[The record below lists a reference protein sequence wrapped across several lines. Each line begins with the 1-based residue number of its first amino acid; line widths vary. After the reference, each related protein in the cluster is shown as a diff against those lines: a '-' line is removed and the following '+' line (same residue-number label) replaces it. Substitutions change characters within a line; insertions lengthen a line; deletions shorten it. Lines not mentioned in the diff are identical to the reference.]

1 MSGVGAPR
9 LVASHWS
16 AGDYPRADL
25 PERVLQFGTG
35 MLLRAL
41 SAAAVDAANRQ
52 GRFNGRIVVVQST
65 PHGVAGAMNA
75 QDGLFTLVEQGLENG
90 ARVDRARL
98 IGAISRALVAD
109 TQWDAVRA
117 LVARP
122 ELQVIV
128 SNVTEAGFR
137 RDAPF
142 PARLLDLLRAR
153 FEGVRDGPPLFVIP
167 TELVPDN
174 GVRLAEMIGELAGD
188 TDRAFRSW
196 LGRSVRFCSS
206 LVDRITT
213 APSPETGARLE
224 TRLGYSDELL
234 TLTEPYS
241 LWAIAADPA
250 ELSAVWPIDAS
261 PSPGVV
267 FTPDIT
273 FYSQR
278 KLRLLNGAHT
288 GMAPLAILSGVATV
302 RETVQHPTLGPF
314 LQRVLFDEIVPGS
327 GLAAGDARAFA
338 RSVVERFGNPW
349 LEHSWHVIATNQA
362 PKLRLRVVP
371 SVLEFTASCHR
382 VPVCLAL
389 ACAASLRFS
398 RCTEQVSAS
407 EGRGWWRG
415 ASYPIQDVD
424 LPRLIGHWW
433 AVDPEHAAGPVPAD
447 TLQRLAARIMGD
459 AGLWGASFTE
469 APEFVA
475 AVTAA
480 LRRLEE
486 GGVEGAIAALSG
498 T

>member
-9 LVASHWS
+9 LVASHWP
-16 AGDYPRADL
+16 ADVYPRADL

-65 PHGVAGAMNA
+65 PHGVARDMNA

-98 IGAISRALVAD
+98 VGAISRALVAD

-128 SNVTEAGFR
+128 SHVTEAGFR
-137 RDAPF
+137 SDAPF
-142 PARLLDLLRAR
+142 PARLLNLLRAR

-174 GVRLAEMIGELAGD
+174 GLRLAEMIQGAARD

-213 APSPETGARLE
+213 APSAETRTGLE
-224 TRLGYSDELL
+224 ARLGYSDGLL

-241 LWAIAADPA
+241 LWAIAADPG
-250 ELSAVWPIDAS
+250 ELSAVLPIDAS

-267 FTPDIT
+267 VTPDIT

-278 KLRLLNGAHT
+278 KLRLLNGPHT
-288 GMAPLAILSGVATV
+288 AMAPLAILCGVATV

-314 LQRVLFDEIVPGS
+314 LQRLLFDEIVPGS

-349 LEHSWHVIATNQA
+349 LEHRWHVIATNQT
-362 PKLRLRVVP
+362 PKLRLRVLP

-382 VPVCLAL
+382 VPLCLAL

-415 ASYPIQDVD
+415 TPYQIQDVD

-447 TLQRLAARIMGD
+447 TLQLLAARIMGD
-459 AGLWGASFTE
+459 AGLWGASFAD

-480 LRRLEE
+480 LCRLEDS
-486 GGVEGAIAALSG
+486 GVEGAIAALSG

>member
-1 MSGVGAPR
+1 
-9 LVASHWS
+9 
-16 AGDYPRADL
+16 
-25 PERVLQFGTG
+25 
-35 MLLRAL
+35 
-41 SAAAVDAANRQ
+41 
-52 GRFNGRIVVVQST
+52 
-65 PHGVAGAMNA
+65 MNA

-109 TQWDAVRA
+109 TDWDAVRA

-137 RDAPF
+137 SDAPF

-153 FEGVRDGPPLFVIP
+153 FEGVRDGPPLYVIP

-174 GVRLAEMIGELAGD
+174 GVRLAEMIRELAGD

-213 APSPETGARLE
+213 APSPETRARLAAQ
-224 TRLGYSDELL
+224 LGYSDGLL
-234 TLTEPYS
+234 TITEPYS

-250 ELSAVWPIDAS
+250 ELSDVFSIGS
-261 PSPGVV
+261 EPGVV
-267 FTPDIT
+267 VTPDIS

-288 GMAPLAILSGVATV
+288 AMAPLAVFSGVATV
-302 RETVQHPTLGPF
+302 REAVQHPTLGPF
-314 LQRVLFDEIVPGS
+314 LQRMLFDEIVPGS
-327 GLAAGDARAFA
+327 GLPVDEARTFA
-338 RSVVERFGNPW
+338 RGVVDRFRNPW
-349 LEHSWHVIATNQA
+349 LEHRWAVIATNQT

-371 SVLEFTASCHR
+371 SVLQFAASCHR

-389 ACAASLRFS
+389 ACSASLRYA
-398 RCTEQVSAS
+398 RCIEQLSAS

-415 ASYPIQDVD
+415 ASYTIQDVD
-424 LPRLIGHWW
+424 LPRLNGHWW
-433 AVDPEHAAGPVPAD
+433 AVDPEHAEGPVPAD
-447 TLQRLAARIMGD
+447 RLQRLATRVLAD
-459 AGLWGASFTE
+459 AELWGTSFTD
-469 APEFVA
+469 APEFVP
-475 AVTAA
+475 AVAAA
-480 LRRLEE
+480 LCRLEE
-486 GGVEGAIAALSG
+486 VGVEGAIATLSG

>member
-9 LVASHWS
+9 LSASDWP
-16 AGDYPRADL
+16 AGAYPRADL

-35 MLLRAL
+35 ILLRAL

-65 PHGVAGAMNA
+65 PHGVARDMNA

-90 ARVDRARL
+90 SRVDRARL
-98 IGAISRALVAD
+98 NGAISRALVAD
-109 TQWDAVRA
+109 TEWDAVRA

-137 RDAPF
+137 SDAPF

-153 FEGVRDGPPLFVIP
+153 FERVRDGPPLFVIP

-196 LGRSVRFCSS
+196 LERSVRLCSS

-213 APSPETGARLE
+213 APSPETRASLAA
-224 TRLGYSDELL
+224 RLGYSDGLL

-250 ELSAVWPIDAS
+250 ELSAVFPIDAS
-261 PSPGVV
+261 PSVGVV

-288 GMAPLAILSGVATV
+288 AMAPLAVFCGVDSV
-302 RETVQHPTLGPF
+302 RQAVEHPTLGPF
-314 LQRVLFDEIVPGS
+314 LQRMLFDEIVPGS
-327 GLAAGDARAFA
+327 GLPGDEARTFA
-338 RSVVERFGNPW
+338 RGVVDRFRNPW
-349 LEHSWHVIATNQA
+349 LEHRWAVIATNQT

-371 SVLEFTASCHR
+371 SVLQFTASCGR

-389 ACAASLRFS
+389 ACAASLRYA
-398 RCTEQVSAS
+398 RCTEQLSPN

-415 ASYPIQDVD
+415 TSYQIQDVD
-424 LPRLIGHWW
+424 LPRLNGHWW
-433 AVDPEHAAGPVPAD
+433 AVDPEHAAGPVPSD

-459 AGLWGASFTE
+459 ASLWGTFAG

-480 LRRLEE
+480 LCRLEE
-486 GGVEGAIAALSG
+486 VGVEGAIAALSG

>member
-1 MSGVGAPR
+1 MSDVGAPR
-9 LVASHWS
+9 LSASDWP
-16 AGDYPRADL
+16 AGAYPRADL

-35 MLLRAL
+35 ILLRAL
-41 SAAAVDAANRQ
+41 SAAQVDAANRQ
-52 GRFNGRIVVVQST
+52 GRFSGRIVVVQST
-65 PHGVAGAMNA
+65 PHGVARDMNA

-98 IGAISRALVAD
+98 IGSISRALVAD
-109 TQWDAVRA
+109 TEWEAVRA

-174 GVRLAEMIGELAGD
+174 GARLADMIQDLAGD

-196 LGRSVRFCSS
+196 LERGVRFCSS

-213 APSPETGARLE
+213 APSPETRARLE
-224 TRLGYSDELL
+224 SRLGHSDRLL

-250 ELSAVWPIDAS
+250 ELSAVFPIDAE
-261 PSPGVV
+261 PGVV
-267 FTPDIT
+267 FAPDIT

-288 GMAPLAILSGVATV
+288 VMAPLSILSGVDTV
-302 RETVQHPTLGPF
+302 RQSIEHSTLGAF
-314 LQRVLFDEIVPGS
+314 LQRLLFDEIVPGS
-327 GLAAGDARAFA
+327 GLAADDALPFA

-349 LEHSWHVIATNQA
+349 LEHRWHVIATNQT

-371 SVLEFTASCHR
+371 AVLQFTASCHR
-382 VPVCLAL
+382 VPMCLAL

-398 RCTEQVSAS
+398 RCTEQISAG

-424 LPRLIGHWW
+424 LPRLNGHWW
-433 AVDPEHAAGPVPAD
+433 AVDPAHAAGPVPAE
-447 TLQRLAARIMGD
+447 TLRRLAARIMGD
-459 AGLWGASFTE
+459 AGLWGVSLTD
-469 APEFVA
+469 APEFAA

-480 LRRLEE
+480 LCRLEDV
-486 GGVEGAIAALSG
+486 GVEGAIAALG
-498 T
+498 VA

>member
-9 LVASHWS
+9 LSASDWP
-16 AGDYPRADL
+16 AGAYPRADL

-35 MLLRAL
+35 ILLRAL

-52 GRFNGRIVVVQST
+52 GRCNGRVVVVQST
-65 PHGVAGAMNA
+65 PHGVARDMNA
-75 QDGLFTLVEQGLENG
+75 QDGLFTLVEQGLESG
-90 ARVDRARL
+90 ARIDRTRL
-98 IGAISRALVAD
+98 VGAISRALVAD
-109 TQWDAVRA
+109 TEWDAVRA

-153 FEGVRDGPPLFVIP
+153 FAALPDGPPLFVIP

-174 GVRLAEMIGELAGD
+174 GARLAEMIQGLAGR
-188 TDRAFRSW
+188 TDRALRSW
-196 LGRSVRFCSS
+196 LGRGVRFCSS

-213 APSPETGARLE
+213 APSAETRATLAA
-224 TRLGYSDELL
+224 RLGYSDGLL

-250 ELSAVWPIDAS
+250 ELAAVFPIDAA
-261 PSPGVV
+261 PGVV

-273 FYSQR
+273 FYGQR

-288 GMAPLAILSGVATV
+288 AMAPLAILSGVATV
-302 RETVQHPTLGPF
+302 REAVEHPMLGAF
-314 LQRVLFDEIVPGS
+314 LQRLLFDEIVPGS
-327 GLAAGDARAFA
+327 GLAADDALPFA

-349 LEHSWHVIATNQA
+349 LEHRWHVIATNQT
-362 PKLRLRVVP
+362 PKLRLRVLP
-371 SVLEFTASCHR
+371 SVLEFAASCHR
-382 VPVCLAL
+382 VPLLLAL

-398 RCTEQVSAS
+398 RCIEQVSAS

-424 LPRLIGHWW
+424 LPRLNGHWL
-433 AVDPEHAAGPVPAD
+433 AVDPEHAAGPVAEE
-447 TLQRLAARIMGD
+447 TLQRLAVRTLGD
-459 AGLWGASFTE
+459 ASLWEVSFAD

-475 AVTAA
+475 AVAAA
-480 LRRLEE
+480 LCRLEE
-486 GGVEGAIAALSG
+486 VGVEGAIAELGGA
-498 T
+498 

>member
-1 MSGVGAPR
+1 MNGVGAPR
-9 LVASHWS
+9 LSASRWP
-16 AGDYPRADL
+16 AGAYPRADL

-35 MLLRAL
+35 ILLRAL

-52 GRFNGRIVVVQST
+52 GRFNGRIVIVQST
-65 PHGVAGAMNA
+65 PHGVARDMNA

-90 ARVDRARL
+90 AKVDRARL

-109 TQWDAVRA
+109 TEWDAVRA

-142 PARLLDLLRAR
+142 AARLLDLLRAR
-153 FEGVRDGPPLFVIP
+153 FAALRDGPPLFVIP

-174 GVRLAEMIGELAGD
+174 GVRLAEMIQDLAGD
-188 TDRAFRSW
+188 SHRAFRSW
-196 LGRSVRFCSS
+196 LGHGVRFCSS

-213 APSPETGARLE
+213 APSPDARARLE
-224 TRLGYSDELL
+224 ARLGYCDELL

-250 ELSAVWPIDAS
+250 ELSAVFPIDSA
-261 PSPGVV
+261 PGVV

-288 GMAPLAILSGVATV
+288 AMAPLAILSGIATV
-302 RETVQHPTLGPF
+302 RESAEHATLGPF
-314 LQRVLFDEIVPGS
+314 RQRLLFDEIVPGS
-327 GLAAGDARAFA
+327 GLGAGDARAFA

-349 LEHSWHVIATNQA
+349 LEHRWHVIATNQT
-362 PKLRLRVVP
+362 PKLRLRVLP
-371 SVLEFTASCHR
+371 TVLGFAAACHR
-382 VPVCLAL
+382 VPLCLAL

-398 RCTEQVSAS
+398 RCIEQVSAS

-424 LPRLIGHWW
+424 LPRLNGHWW
-433 AVDPEHAAGPVPAD
+433 AVDPEHAAGPVPAE
-447 TLQRLAARIMGD
+447 TLQRLAVRILGD
-459 AGLWGASFTE
+459 AGLWGVSFVD

-475 AVTAA
+475 AVAAA
-480 LRRLEE
+480 LCRLEE
-486 GGVEGAIAALSG
+486 VGVDGAIVALG
-498 T
+498 GA

>member
-9 LVASHWS
+9 LSASDWP
-16 AGDYPRADL
+16 AGAYPRADL
-25 PERVLQFGTG
+25 PELVLQFGTG
-35 MLLRAL
+35 ILLRAL
-41 SAAAVDAANRQ
+41 SATAVDAANRQ

-65 PHGVAGAMNA
+65 PHGVARNMNA
-75 QDGLFTLVEQGLENG
+75 QHGLFTLVEQGLENG
-90 ARVDRARL
+90 ATVDRARL
-98 IGAISRALVAD
+98 IGAISRAVVAD
-109 TQWDAVRA
+109 TEWDAVRA

-153 FEGVRDGPPLFVIP
+153 FAALRDGPPLFVIP

-174 GVRLAEMIGELAGD
+174 GVRLAEMIKDLAGD
-188 TDRAFRSW
+188 SDRAFQGW
-196 LGRSVRFCSS
+196 LGRGVRFCSS

-213 APSPETGARLE
+213 APSPDARARLE
-224 TRLGYSDELL
+224 ARLGYCDGLL

-250 ELSAVWPIDAS
+250 ELSAVFPIDSA
-261 PSPGVV
+261 PGVV

-288 GMAPLAILSGVATV
+288 AMAPLAILSGVATV
-302 RETVQHPTLGPF
+302 RESAEHPTLGPF
-314 LQRVLFDEIVPGS
+314 RQRLLFDEIVPGS
-327 GLAAGDARAFA
+327 GLGADDARAFA

-349 LEHSWHVIATNQA
+349 LEHRWHVIATNQT
-362 PKLRLRVVP
+362 PKLRLRVLP
-371 SVLEFTASCHR
+371 SVLGFAAACHR
-382 VPVCLAL
+382 VPLCLAL

-398 RCTEQVSAS
+398 RCIEQVSAS

-415 ASYPIQDVD
+415 APYPIQDVD
-424 LPRLIGHWW
+424 LPRLNGHWW
-433 AVDPEHAAGPVPAD
+433 AVDPEHAAGPVPAE
-447 TLQRLAARIMGD
+447 TLQRLAVRILGD
-459 AGLWGASFTE
+459 TGLWGVSLVD

-475 AVTAA
+475 AVAAA
-480 LRRLEE
+480 LCRLEE
-486 GGVEGAIAALSG
+486 AGVDGAIGELGGA
-498 T
+498 

>member
-9 LVASHWS
+9 LSASDWP
-16 AGDYPRADL
+16 AGAYPRADL

-35 MLLRAL
+35 ILLRAL

-52 GRFNGRIVVVQST
+52 SRFNGRIVVVQST
-65 PHGVAGAMNA
+65 PHGVARDMNA

-90 ARVDRARL
+90 AKVDRARL
-98 IGAISRALVAD
+98 IGAISRAVVAE
-109 TQWDAVRA
+109 TEWDAVRA

-153 FEGVRDGPPLFVIP
+153 FAALRDGPPLFVIP

-174 GVRLAEMIGELAGD
+174 GARLAEMIQDLAGD
-188 TDRAFRSW
+188 SDRAFRSW
-196 LGRSVRFCSS
+196 LGRGVRFCSS

-213 APSPETGARLE
+213 APSPEARARLE
-224 TRLGYSDELL
+224 ARLGYCDGLL

-250 ELSAVWPIDAS
+250 ELSDVFPIDSA
-261 PSPGVV
+261 PGVV

-278 KLRLLNGAHT
+278 KLRLLNGTHT
-288 GMAPLAILSGVATV
+288 AMAPLAILSGVATV
-302 RETVQHPTLGPF
+302 RESVEHPTLGPF
-314 LQRVLFDEIVPGS
+314 RHRLLFDEIVPGS
-327 GLAAGDARAFA
+327 GLGADDARAFA

-349 LEHSWHVIATNQA
+349 LEHRWHVIATNQT
-362 PKLRLRVVP
+362 PKLRLRVLP
-371 SVLEFTASCHR
+371 SVLQFAASCHR
-382 VPVCLAL
+382 VPLCLAL

-424 LPRLIGHWW
+424 LPLLNGHWW
-433 AVDPEHAAGPVPAD
+433 AVDPDHAAGPVPAA
-447 TLQRLAARIMGD
+447 TLQRLAVRILGD
-459 AGLWGASFTE
+459 AGLWGVSFAD

-475 AVTAA
+475 VVAAA
-480 LRRLEE
+480 LCRLEE
-486 GGVEGAIAALSG
+486 VGVDGAIGALG
-498 T
+498 GA

>member
-9 LVASHWS
+9 LSASDWP
-16 AGDYPRADL
+16 AGAYPWADL

-35 MLLRAL
+35 ILLRAL
-41 SAAAVDAANRQ
+41 SATAVDAANRQ

-65 PHGVAGAMNA
+65 PHGVARDMNA

-90 ARVDRARL
+90 ATVDRARL
-98 IGAISRALVAD
+98 IGAISRAVVAD
-109 TQWDAVRA
+109 TEWDAVRA

-153 FEGVRDGPPLFVIP
+153 FAALRDGPPLFVIP

-174 GVRLAEMIGELAGD
+174 GVRLAEMIKDLAGD
-188 TDRAFRSW
+188 SDRAFQGW
-196 LGRSVRFCSS
+196 LGRGVRFCSS

-213 APSPETGARLE
+213 APSPDARARLE
-224 TRLGYSDELL
+224 ARLGYCDGLL

-250 ELSAVWPIDAS
+250 ELSAVFPIDSA
-261 PSPGVV
+261 PGVV

-288 GMAPLAILSGVATV
+288 AMAPLAILSGVATV
-302 RETVQHPTLGPF
+302 RESAEHPTLGPF
-314 LQRVLFDEIVPGS
+314 RQRLLFDEIVPGS
-327 GLAAGDARAFA
+327 GLGADDARAFA

-349 LEHSWHVIATNQA
+349 LEHRWHVIATNQT
-362 PKLRLRVVP
+362 PKLRLRVLP
-371 SVLEFTASCHR
+371 SVLGFAAACHR
-382 VPVCLAL
+382 VPLCLAL

-398 RCTEQVSAS
+398 RCIEQVSAS

-424 LPRLIGHWW
+424 LARLNGHWW
-433 AVDPEHAAGPVPAD
+433 AVDPEHAAGPVPAT
-447 TLQRLAARIMGD
+447 TLQRLAVRILGD
-459 AGLWGASFTE
+459 AGLWGVSFAD

-475 AVTAA
+475 AVAAA
-480 LRRLEE
+480 LCRLEE
-486 GGVEGAIAALSG
+486 VGVDGAIVALG
-498 T
+498 GA